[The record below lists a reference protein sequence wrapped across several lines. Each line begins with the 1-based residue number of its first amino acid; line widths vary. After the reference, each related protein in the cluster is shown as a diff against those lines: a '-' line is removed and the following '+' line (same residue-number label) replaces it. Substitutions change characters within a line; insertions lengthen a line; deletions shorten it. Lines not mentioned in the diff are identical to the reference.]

1 MKTEIMKMFLKANK
15 TGSELYTMHGFDIRH
30 DEPCNYYRRIYNDV
44 VGWKKVSIIR
54 IFCEYYPYSPSAE
67 SQLRS

>member
-1 MKTEIMKMFLKANK
+1 MFLKANK

-30 DEPCNYYRRIYNDV
+30 DEPFNYYRRIYNDV

-54 IFCEYYPYSPSAE
+54 YFVNITHIHRAQS
-67 SQLRS
+67 RS